1 MLEEYFLLVR
11 RISGLSMSVEDY
23 WELHTWTTSKL
34 LRMEEAIIKEEQKEF
49 NKNNKKHDYVEQP
62 EGNSQEMNNLMDELS
77 IEG

>member
-23 WELHTWTTSKL
+23 WELDTWTTSKL
-34 LRMEEAIIKEEQKEF
+34 LRMEEAIIKEEKEEF

-62 EGNSQEMNNLMDELS
+62 EV
-77 IEG
+77 IVRK